1 MSVVDIGIIVI
12 ILFGAVL
19 GFKRGFTKSVVKAV
33 GFIVAVVLAF
43 LLKNGLA
50 NFFYNNLPFFNFDG
64 IFKGMTVLNI
74 ALYEIIA
81 FLVLLTIFI
90 VILKVVTIVTSLFEK
105 ILAATV
111 ILSIPSKI
119 AGAFIGLLQNY
130 IIVFIILYITAIPIF
145 NVGILEESNLRNTI
159 LNNTPIL
166 NNFATDTTKVMEEF
180 VELKEKYNTST
191 SSDEFN
197 LDTLDLFLKYKIITV
212 ESTDRLISKGK
223 IKVENEERLIEI
235 LNKYRVNNDNN
246 S

>member
-130 IIVFIILYITAIPIF
+130 IIVFIILYITSIPIF

-166 NNFATDTTKVMEEF
+166 NNFATNTTKVMEEF

>member
-1 MSVVDIGIIVI
+1 MSVVDIGIIAI
-12 ILFGAVL
+12 ILLGAVL
-19 GFKRGFTKSVVKAV
+19 GFMRGFTKSVVKAV
-33 GFIVAVVLAF
+33 GFVLAVVLAF
-43 LLKNGLA
+43 LFKNGLA
-50 NFFYNNLPFFNFDG
+50 SFFYENLPFFNFDG

-74 ALYEIIA
+74 ALYELIA
-81 FLVLLTIFI
+81 FLVLLTIFL
-90 VILKVVTIVTSLFEK
+90 VLVKVLTLVTSLFEK
-105 ILAATV
+105 ILSATI

-119 AGAFIGLLQNY
+119 GGAIVGLLQHY
-130 IIVFIILYITAIPIF
+130 IIVFIVLYIITLPVF
-145 NVGILEESNLRNTI
+145 NMEFLQQSTLKNPI
-159 LNNTPIL
+159 LNDTPIL
-166 NNFATDTTKVMEEF
+166 NVFAHDTTKVMEEF
-180 VELKEKYNTST
+180 MELKDKYEAST

>member
-119 AGAFIGLLQNY
+119 AGVFVGLLQNY
-130 IIVFIILYITAIPIF
+130 IIVFIILYITSIPIF

-166 NNFATDTTKVMEEF
+166 NNFATNTTKVMEEF

>member
-119 AGAFIGLLQNY
+119 AGAFVGLLQNY

-223 IKVENEERLIEI
+223 IKVKNEERLIEI